1 MSGPGD
7 GDEDDEGD
15 GADPVWFDWQTISGP
30 GDFTLT
36 GLPEGD
42 WVVIVSIGC
51 EDRDTGDEYG
61 AMNIDG
67 PWSLYNTTF
76 ANDTTTSM
84 SVDLQIMDEGG
95 PDEGDGMDYETGVTE
110 FSISVED
117 AADGYTSLTMIT
129 KIGMSDFLRADVDCG
144 FGNCDG
150 EVDASEAASA
160 ISMLELIGPAEDCPF
175 DDSTDSPCNAQACED
190 PRSTECLEYATQYC
204 ANNSDDPGCDGRG
217 DDGPPPFMWNGVL
230 LTEEDIISDSKDIV
244 GLIGMVPVSEAD
256 DTGGIQLVMTVV
268 FMLNDSGAATQ
279 IISLAD
285 EPDHHDDDG
294 ERCPFNPDHD
304 DSPCKADGSW
314 VDACAGDMESQ
325 ECFDV
330 IYSYC
335 SGEGQSDP
343 GCHQSDEE
351 SGDDCDTY
359 YLSFLDSTS
368 WTVSSIDNAGDAFTH
383 DAASGSHTAMF
394 VCERPSENM
403 TVSYTRVVADEPEP
417 PANQPPYCDV
427 YYYAEASDLAD
438 FQSTEDK
445 ATGSNGTW
453 EVSIV
458 EDDTYWLMFY
468 CTDVD
473 GDSITVNVTSA
484 FGDYGETFAA
494 GSTEGYYE
502 LTIPVGSSTLSPYT
516 LAYTWSDGTNSGS
529 GTVTVTVAP
538 ADGGSDDSGEET
550 EGEDTSAGSFVPG
563 FTAVLTMTALAGAF
577 LVFSRRED

>member
-1 MSGPGD
+1 
-7 GDEDDEGD
+7 
-15 GADPVWFDWQTISGP
+15 
-30 GDFTLT
+30 
-36 GLPEGD
+36 
-42 WVVIVSIGC
+42 
-51 EDRDTGDEYG
+51 
-61 AMNIDG
+61 
-67 PWSLYNTTF
+67 
-76 ANDTTTSM
+76 
-84 SVDLQIMDEGG
+84 
-95 PDEGDGMDYETGVTE
+95 
-110 FSISVED
+110 
-117 AADGYTSLTMIT
+117 
-129 KIGMSDFLRADVDCG
+129 
-144 FGNCDG
+144 
-150 EVDASEAASA
+150 
-160 ISMLELIGPAEDCPF
+160 
-175 DDSTDSPCNAQACED
+175 
-190 PRSTECLEYATQYC
+190 
-204 ANNSDDPGCDGRG
+204 
-217 DDGPPPFMWNGVL
+217 
-230 LTEEDIISDSKDIV
+230 
-244 GLIGMVPVSEAD
+244 
-256 DTGGIQLVMTVV
+256 
-268 FMLNDSGAATQ
+268 
-279 IISLAD
+279 
-285 EPDHHDDDG
+285 
-294 ERCPFNPDHD
+294 
-304 DSPCKADGSW
+304 
-314 VDACAGDMESQ
+314 
-325 ECFDV
+325 
-330 IYSYC
+330 
-335 SGEGQSDP
+335 
-343 GCHQSDEE
+343 
-351 SGDDCDTY
+351 
-359 YLSFLDSTS
+359 
-368 WTVSSIDNAGDAFTH
+368 
-383 DAASGSHTAMF
+383 
-394 VCERPSENM
+394 M